1 MNKSLIISQTLKTF
15 RSLNT
20 HPLQE
25 IINIELVNIIG
36 NPGAG
41 MLTRAMAKDLGPASA
56 YECLFI
62 DFLSEEEPKKVF
74 RNKRD
79 ETRIIIKNKARL
91 VAQGYNQ
98 QESIDYDETF
108 TPVARLEAIRIFLA
122 FATYMNFIV
131 YQMDVKSA
139 FLSGKLKEEVYVK
152 QPLGFESNKFPN
164 HVCKLDKALYGLKQ
178 APRAWYETL
187 STFLTEH
194 KFVRGIS
201 INQGKYVN
209 DLLKKYDTKGSSV
222 KTPMVPPNNLGPNL
236 NGKAVNET
244 WYRGF
249 DLKGYSDSDYAGC
262 NVDKKSTS
270 GAYQLLGGKL
280 VYWSAKKQQS
290 ATMSS
295 AKAKYVAAAGYQIE
309 FTFEEIAFTTNNE
322 VVLLH
327 PSHPNSEY
335 FREVSYFISKC
346 CLKEEFIRA
355 PTQYKEYLS
364 EFWYTAK
371 SLDESKI
378 WVSTPISGIG
388 GDICI
393 NTFKNALRDHYLP
406 HSSMYVFTPS
416 ITIVRPW
423 FATIGYSEEIG
434 AKGTLKKSCLPP
446 RFISILLE
454 YMMPEYDN
462 KELTINPTQVFSVHN
477 WVLKPNQTEGPPFTD
492 HMKVICNLDVPVDS
506 KAPKPSSQTEE
517 TEASKSKTGQSEKET
532 QSSLAKDKSP
542 SHPSPP
548 TPVVGEMHKKAH
560 QAAGGPTSLGTTTS
574 FILHSESA
582 SRHDALTDST
592 AEADPGLSAPN
603 DSIPARQDQTK
614 STRDGLKTAHTN
626 SGINEESRADDISKK
641 IKLEDLLNLLKDTR
655 SAFFTPDSPQDEP
668 IIVSDESE
676 EEEEVAKDNDTHAS
690 SHDKDQLEQQK
701 AKAEAEVAS
710 LKARP
715 SYPDI
720 NQLTNLLVTSLKP
733 EFSKLLAL
741 HDFVSCLPNVLKELP
756 SKFTELSKEIKE
768 LKKHVQD
775 IEIKL
780 HGDLKEIPTKLETF
794 TSTISSLSSQV
805 AELKNIQWELPAE
818 FATMVENASGATT
831 KGVPS
836 SGQATALPTKGEK
849 NTNLATTNAEPNLH
863 DELCDKMLKRR
874 KSSKITDCDVLTQK
888 GPISL
893 KVYREDGTSEVISNV
908 KVSDLHLAKWREVV
922 QACPDRK
929 EKGWKTIY
937 GLIKIRM
944 EYLDQ
949 TEKELKIDFNKPIKK
964 QDPLNEQNDLANKKG
979 KRTGDSTDHSRLFV
993 YSNKGRL
1000 LGSVPEPF
1008 SLLVDLNIKSL
1019 SVTQA
1024 EVFQFESLKFLQRQL
1039 FRSLEDWELSSLQFM

>member
-1 MNKSLIISQTLKTF
+1 
-15 RSLNT
+15 
-20 HPLQE
+20 
-25 IINIELVNIIG
+25 
-36 NPGAG
+36 

-62 DFLSEEEPKKVF
+62 GFLSEEPKKVSEVF

-79 ETRIIIKNKARL
+79 EIGIIIKNKARL

-98 QESIDYDETF
+98 QEGIDYDETF
-108 TPVARLEAIRIFLA
+108 APVARLEAIRIFLA

-131 YQMDVKSA
+131 YQIDVKSA

-249 DLKGYSDSDYAGC
+249 DLKGYSDSDYVGC
-262 NVDKKSTS
+262 NVDRKSTS
-270 GAYQLLGGKL
+270 D
-280 VYWSAKKQQS
+280 
-290 ATMSS
+290 
-295 AKAKYVAAAGYQIE
+295 QIE

-335 FREVSYFISKC
+335 FREVSDFISKC

-517 TEASKSKTGQSEKET
+517 TESSKSKTGQSEKET

-582 SRHDALTDST
+582 SRHDALTNST

-756 SKFTELSKEIKE
+756 SKFTELFREIKE

-780 HGDLKEIPTKLETF
+780 PGDLKEILTKLETF

-805 AELKNIQWELPAE
+805 DELKNTQWELPAE
-818 FATMVENASGATT
+818 FQALPMENASRATT

-836 SGQATALPTKGEK
+836 TGQATALPTEGEK
-849 NTNLATTNAEPNLH
+849 NTNPPTTDAEPNLH

-944 EYLDQ
+944 KYLDQ

-964 QDPLNEQNDLANKKG
+964 QDPLNEQNDLANKKR
-979 KRTGDSTDHSRLFV
+979 KRTSDSTDHSSFQGKASKSITSKFKDVLTPKNPTQTFTVKSLVAIRNCIICLANVDTRDSIVKNTFGV
-993 YSNKGRL
+993 RKPTAGSGVDQESKGKRK
-1000 LGSVPEPF
+1000 LGS
-1008 SLLVDLNIKSL
+1008 DN
-1019 SVTQA
+1019 
-1024 EVFQFESLKFLQRQL
+1024 
-1039 FRSLEDWELSSLQFM
+1039 